1 MRNSQRNEEIF
12 ISIVLPDKISEIA
25 FDPMDG
31 DGRWQSMASIRALTW
46 RVESL
51 ICHLTQYIE
60 YDCQSDERAT
70 RVVGALH
77 GALFLALFRRRGAF

>member
-1 MRNSQRNEEIF
+1 
-12 ISIVLPDKISEIA
+12 
-25 FDPMDG
+25 
-31 DGRWQSMASIRALTW
+31 MAPCALTW

-60 YDCQSDERAT
+60 YDCQSDERAP

-77 GALFLALFRRRGAF
+77 GAFFLALFVNVAPFGHSS